1 MKSKKRANYKNGVL
15 KMFLLVIIGMV
26 IGGVAGKLYFTLGEN
41 MSGGTG
47 SVLAVITKI
56 MLPVL
61 ILITV
66 ITVLGGEYCYNR
78 LKKIGVKIL
87 ETEDERWGE
96 ILVNLGVVS
105 QVLCFV
111 ILSTGYSIRYIQ
123 EVSDQRREQFLASC
137 IIFIIC
143 YFYNAIA
150 QTRYVKLVQKIHPEK
165 QGDPFSKGFQKDFLE
180 SCDEAEKEVIYKSA
194 YHTYVMMQRTIGIL
208 LVITMLLHLFF
219 NTGIL
224 AVIVVGVIYLVS
236 TFSYT
241 HSCVQLRKRK
251 IS

>member
-1 MKSKKRANYKNGVL
+1 
-15 KMFLLVIIGMV
+15 
-26 IGGVAGKLYFTLGEN
+26 
-41 MSGGTG
+41 
-47 SVLAVITKI
+47 
-56 MLPVL
+56 
-61 ILITV
+61 
-66 ITVLGGEYCYNR
+66 
-78 LKKIGVKIL
+78 
-87 ETEDERWGE
+87 
-96 ILVNLGVVS
+96 
-105 QVLCFV
+105 
-111 ILSTGYSIRYIQ
+111 LSTGYSIRYIQ
-123 EVSDQRREQFLASC
+123 EVSDQRRGQFLVSC

-165 QGDPFSKGFQKDFLE
+165 QGDPFSKGFQKEFLG
-180 SCDEAEKEVIYKSA
+180 SCDEAEKEVSA

-219 NTGIL
+219 NTGLL